1 MEKLF
6 QGLNKHRIWGYEI
19 FSVPLYL
26 FLFLAIM
33 VFAAN
38 QMDVIPGSMVGSIG
52 AMFVIGI
59 IMGEIG
65 DRLPI
70 WKDYI
75 GGGTLLALLGG
86 SLLVYFNLLKPS
98 TTDSI
103 GALMKSTDFITF
115 YAAVLITGS
124 ILSIDR
130 KVLIKSFLG
139 YIPTILAGLV
149 GSAIMGLIGGVL
161 FGKSVEEVLLY
172 YFLPIMGPGTGA
184 GAVPMSQIY
193 EAAGLGDAS
202 TFLSTAVPIL
212 TLGLVMSIIF
222 GAIANKIGHIFPKM
236 SGDGRLSRKEMPED
250 VKADQKKE
258 VSARSC
264 ASGFLLATAYYI
276 MGVILNKIIPPIMG
290 VSIHAFAYMVI
301 FLAVS
306 NMIGLIPQTVKDGSK
321 KLQGFFAG
329 QLSWVIMVGV
339 GVVYVSI
346 ADVLAVL
353 TFSNFVM
360 VLFVILGAAAGAALM
375 GWLMGFFPV
384 EAVITAALCMSNSGG
399 AGDVAVLGAAHRM
412 NLLSWSQISS
422 RIGGG
427 IMLIIASI
435 LMSMFA

>member
-19 FSVPLYL
+19 FFVPLYL
-26 FLFLAIM
+26 FLFLAVM

-172 YFLPIMGPGTGA
+172 YFLHTYLLIHLLVSFLQYQQLVKQPF
-184 GAVPMSQIY
+184 SQ
-193 EAAGLGDAS
+193 
-202 TFLSTAVPIL
+202 
-212 TLGLVMSIIF
+212 
-222 GAIANKIGHIFPKM
+222 
-236 SGDGRLSRKEMPED
+236 
-250 VKADQKKE
+250 
-258 VSARSC
+258 
-264 ASGFLLATAYYI
+264 
-276 MGVILNKIIPPIMG
+276 
-290 VSIHAFAYMVI
+290 
-301 FLAVS
+301 
-306 NMIGLIPQTVKDGSK
+306 
-321 KLQGFFAG
+321 
-329 QLSWVIMVGV
+329 
-339 GVVYVSI
+339 
-346 ADVLAVL
+346 
-353 TFSNFVM
+353 
-360 VLFVILGAAAGAALM
+360 
-375 GWLMGFFPV
+375 
-384 EAVITAALCMSNSGG
+384 
-399 AGDVAVLGAAHRM
+399 
-412 NLLSWSQISS
+412 
-422 RIGGG
+422 
-427 IMLIIASI
+427 
-435 LMSMFA
+435 

>member
-1 MEKLF
+1 
-6 QGLNKHRIWGYEI
+6 
-19 FSVPLYL
+19 
-26 FLFLAIM
+26 
-33 VFAAN
+33 
-38 QMDVIPGSMVGSIG
+38 
-52 AMFVIGI
+52 
-59 IMGEIG
+59 
-65 DRLPI
+65 
-70 WKDYI
+70 
-75 GGGTLLALLGG
+75 
-86 SLLVYFNLLKPS
+86 
-98 TTDSI
+98 
-103 GALMKSTDFITF
+103 
-115 YAAVLITGS
+115 
-124 ILSIDR
+124 
-130 KVLIKSFLG
+130 
-139 YIPTILAGLV
+139 
-149 GSAIMGLIGGVL
+149 
-161 FGKSVEEVLLY
+161 
-172 YFLPIMGPGTGA
+172 
-184 GAVPMSQIY
+184 MSQIY

-212 TLGLVMSIIF
+212 TLGLVMSIIL

-301 FLAVS
+301 LLAVS

-399 AGDVAVLGAAHRM
+399 AGDVAVLGAAQRM
-412 NLLSWSQISS
+412 NLLSWAQISS

-427 IMLIIASI
+427 VMLIIASI
-435 LMSMFA
+435 LMSAFAG